1 MAADITAQAAASA
14 AVGVATAVVGEAFGL
29 TLASTMCGLLGALGG
44 LAAVKEPIGPVRS
57 MVQFACY
64 GIGGALVATWLASS
78 PAGRNALALVAGFLG
93 NPAARI
99 LWTKAD
105 TILAPTIDRIFGTT
119 TTNKAKGKK
128 P

>member
-1 MAADITAQAAASA
+1 MPQTSVFCFAKSRTQAGYIVDQLRAASFSSDDISA
-14 AVGVATAVVGEAFGL
+14 LLTDPPGDRGSAHVPHTKMPEGVIAGL
-29 TLASTMCGLLGALGG
+29 
-44 LAAVKEPIGPVRS
+44 
-57 MVQFACY
+57 